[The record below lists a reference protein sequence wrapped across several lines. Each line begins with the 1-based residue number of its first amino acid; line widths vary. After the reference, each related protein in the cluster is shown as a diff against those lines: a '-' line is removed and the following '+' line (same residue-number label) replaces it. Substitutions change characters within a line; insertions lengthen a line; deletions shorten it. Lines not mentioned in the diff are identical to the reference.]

1 MINGAAIH
9 RDIMKRSLLI
19 PLILFILTSC
29 SNIGSIELPIDRLGY
44 NDALQYSDLQQE
56 LLNIV
61 RLRYSDPPY
70 FMSVNSIVSQFSYS
84 RTGSFS
90 VSNSSA
96 PPPALLGTGSGD
108 ISFSESP
115 TVTFTPL
122 QGTEFVTKLMT
133 PVDISVIYMLLRAG
147 WGINHIF
154 RPIIQEFGPIHNAV
168 LASRVTSSRIPHYR
182 EFLALGAVFRKL
194 QHAGTLDMR
203 RDKVN
208 GAFAIRFDITT
219 FAGLSEKEK
228 SLLAKI
234 SATPDSPHFWLV
246 NKPSQKPDEVYIETR
261 TVLGMLNYFSKGVD
275 VPLDDIKNKQA
286 PMTYE
291 ANGELFDWHKVTFGM
306 LHVCTSP
313 QKPVNAFVSVRYRK
327 KWFYINNS
335 DFESKETMNLIM
347 IIMGIYQGKIEGFL
361 PVFTVS

>member
-1 MINGAAIH
+1 M
-9 RDIMKRSLLI
+9 MKRRFLISLLL
-19 PLILFILTSC
+19 LILSSC
-29 SNIGSIELPIDRLGY
+29 SNIGSVELPIDRLGY

-90 VSNSSA
+90 VSNSSS
-96 PPPALLGTGSGD
+96 PPPALLGTGTGE

-133 PVDISVIYMLLRAG
+133 PIDISVIYMLLRAG

-154 RPIIQEFGPIHNAV
+154 RPIIQQFGPIENAI
-168 LASRVTSSRIPHYR
+168 LASRVTSSRMPHYK
-182 EFLALGAVFRKL
+182 EFLALGAVFGKL
-194 QHAGTLDMR
+194 QHARNLKMR
-203 RDKVN
+203 KDKVDE
-208 GAFAIRFDITT
+208 AFAIRFDITS
-219 FAGLSEKEK
+219 FSNLNPKEK
-228 SLLAKI
+228 AILAKI
-234 SATPDSPHFWLV
+234 GVTPDAPYFWLV
-246 NKPSQKPDEVYIETR
+246 NKPSQKPNEIYIETR
-261 TVLGMLNYFSKGVD
+261 TVLGLLNFFSKGVD
-275 VPLDDIKNKQA
+275 VPLEDIKDKQA

-291 ANGELFDWHKVTFGM
+291 QNGELFDWHKVTFGM
-306 LHVCTSP
+306 LHVYTSP
-313 QKPVNAFVSVRYRK
+313 QRPTNAFVSVRYRK
-327 KWFYINNS
+327 KWFYVDNS
-335 DFESKETMNLIM
+335 DFDSKETLNLIM